1 MSWFQKSFELEPQT
15 HGTYLITDHVLKE
28 VPEIEQYK
36 VGLFHLFIQHTSA
49 ALSLNENDDVTACE
63 DMTAALDRIAPEDPS
78 GTLYKHTPEQLDNMV
93 GHIKSSLIG
102 ASVTVPIRDGR
113 LEIGT
118 WQGIWHLEFRTSKGS
133 RKVVATIQ
141 GEKKA

>member
-93 GHIKSSLIG
+93 VCRI
-102 ASVTVPIRDGR
+102 
-113 LEIGT
+113 
-118 WQGIWHLEFRTSKGS
+118 
-133 RKVVATIQ
+133 
-141 GEKKA
+141 